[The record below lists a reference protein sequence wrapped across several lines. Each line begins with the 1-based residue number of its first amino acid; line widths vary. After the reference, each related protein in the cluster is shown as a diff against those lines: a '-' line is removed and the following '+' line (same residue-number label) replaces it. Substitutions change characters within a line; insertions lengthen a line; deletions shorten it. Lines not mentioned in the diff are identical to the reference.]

1 MSYSSEML
9 RGNTETII
17 LSILIKGDSY
27 GWAILKEINTR
38 SQGVFDIKDA
48 TIYTTI
54 RKMENEALITTYWG
68 EETQTARRKYYKI
81 TDIGISYYQEKVQ
94 EWKKVKS
101 ALVKLIEGD
110 DVDEQCCIG

>member
-17 LSILIKGDSY
+17 LAILIQGDSY

-38 SQGVFDIKDA
+38 SKGVFDIKDA

-68 EETQTARRKYYKI
+68 EESQTARRKYYKI
-81 TDIGISYYQEKVQ
+81 TEEGKKYYYEKVE
-94 EWKKVKS
+94 EWRVVKH

-110 DVDEQCCIG
+110 DTDEQCCS